1 MSQNVRQQSYDNNV
15 YDRYSS
21 IIIIHTHQFPI
32 PAKFNCTVPG
42 TLSDCPSKQTTT
54 TTTRNSTLIYDV
66 TVVGTAT
73 NSTMLNE
80 KQSSKF
86 EVGSRLFNVVVGAG
100 GGMVMLLACFVCCVC
115 VVFIC
120 RQQGTK
126 GEYQNQHSMH
136 IIV

>member
-1 MSQNVRQQSYDNNV
+1 MTIMFMIATALSLSFTYT
-15 YDRYSS
+15 Y
-21 IIIIHTHQFPI
+21 QFPI

-42 TLSDCPSKQTTT
+42 TLSDCPSKQKTTSIPYTTT
-54 TTTRNSTLIYDV
+54 SNPTLIYY
-66 TVVGTAT
+66 VVGTAT

-86 EVGSRLFNVVVGAG
+86 EVGSRLFNIVVGAG

-120 RQQGTK
+120 RRQGTK

>member
-1 MSQNVRQQSYDNNV
+1 M
-15 YDRYSS
+15 
-21 IIIIHTHQFPI
+21 IIMLMIATALSLSFTYQFPI
-32 PAKFNCTVPG
+32 PAKFNSTVPG
-42 TLSDCPSKQTTT
+42 TLSDYPSKQTTT
-54 TTTRNSTLIYDV
+54 SIIKVSYTTTLIHY
-66 TVVGTAT
+66 VVGTAT
-73 NSTMLNE
+73 NSTMPNE

-86 EVGSRLFNVVVGAG
+86 EVGSRLFNIVVGVG
-100 GGMVMLLACFVCCVC
+100 GGMVLLLVCFVCCVC

>member
-21 IIIIHTHQFPI
+21 IIIIHTYQFPI
-32 PAKFNCTVPG
+32 PAKFNSTVPG
-42 TLSDCPSKQTTT
+42 TLSDCSSKQTTT
-54 TTTRNSTLIYDV
+54 TTTSNPTLIYYSY
-66 TVVGTAT
+66 VVGTAT

-86 EVGSRLFNVVVGAG
+86 EVGSQLFNIVVGVG
-100 GGMVMLLACFVCCVC
+100 GGMVMLLVCSLCCVC